1 MDVRQR
7 ILAAAI
13 DRLSTSG
20 YSGMTI
26 SAVATRAGLSRPTVY
41 AHFGTREKLAS
52 EALTVVSAR
61 MLASVVEQVGE
72 TSCAAEYLV
81 ETMVSACAAF
91 RAHPALAP
99 LVQPQL
105 GTVIFDGY
113 LFDAESVG
121 MARRFLAPLVAFQP
135 ELEPDMDEIAETCI
149 RFLVSV
155 VQFDSSIGRT
165 YDDLRR
171 YLHRRLVPALGLTP
185 RP

>member
-7 ILAAAI
+7 ILTAAV

-26 SAVATRAGLSRPTVY
+26 SAVAARAGLSRPTVY
-41 AHFGTREKLAS
+41 AHFGSREKLAS
-52 EALTVVSAR
+52 EALTLVSSR

-72 TSCAAEYLV
+72 TTSAADYLV

-105 GTVIFDGY
+105 GTVIVDGY
-113 LFDAESVG
+113 LVDADSVG
-121 MARRFLAPLVAFQP
+121 MARRFLSPLVAFRP
-135 ELEPDMDEIAETCI
+135 DLEPDMDEIAETCI
-149 RFLVSV
+149 RFLVSI
-155 VQFDSSIGRT
+155 VQFDSSNTRT
-165 YDDLRR
+165 CDDLRR
-171 YLHRRLVPALGLTP
+171 YLHRRLVPAVGLP
-185 RP
+185 PAP